1 MNQSFIPY
9 KPPCSQRGFSL
20 IYFLYLLIAISCAP
34 KKKGSELVWDV
45 NFSIIGSQSSPRAAD
60 LNQDGVLDFV
70 IGAGK
75 NEFQESERGIIAING
90 VDGELLWA
98 HPSEDQVYG
107 APLFQDINQ
116 DGVPDVFI
124 GGRSPYFKAIDG
136 KTGNLLW
143 EYRYGYEDHPVLKYA
158 RFNFNTAVS
167 VPDQNGDGIPD
178 ILVSNGGNYEAQP
191 YLTEHRYPGVLMVF
205 DAKTGEILAADTLP
219 DGKETYMSPVA
230 FQQPG
235 ESGTM
240 VVFGSGGETI
250 DGALYVAKLEDLMDN
265 NLSNSIPIATENG
278 HGFIATPVI
287 ADINHDGMYDIIAI
301 SHASNAVAIDGK
313 TLEPIWQNRVPGTEC
328 SNSFA
333 VGQFTDDDTPDFF
346 TFVSQGVWP
355 ENTGSVQVLF
365 DGSTGEIVF
374 TDSLGCTGFSSPV
387 AYDLNNDGIDEAII
401 SINDF
406 DCNRFI
412 GDQSSFTVENRLLV
426 IDFKTCSHYSID
438 QSKGFKNIFSTPWIG
453 DIDGDGFLDLVHC
466 QYYSHS
472 DVLSFL
478 GMRIKRIDLPIKMR
492 KKPLWGAYMG
502 SKGNA
507 IYPIP

>member
-1 MNQSFIPY
+1 MSRFYLI
-9 KPPCSQRGFSL
+9 SLVAVWVFS
-20 IYFLYLLIAISCAP
+20 CKQ
-34 KKKGSELVWDV
+34 KKESDLVWDV
-45 NFSIIGSQSSPRAAD
+45 NFSQIGSQSSPRSVD
-60 LNQDGVLDFV
+60 LNGDGILDFV
-70 IGAGK
+70 MGAGK
-75 NEFQESERGIIAING
+75 NEFQESDMGILAIDG
-90 VDGELLWA
+90 SDGELLWA

-107 APLFQDINQ
+107 APVFQDIND
-116 DGVPDVFI
+116 DGVPDIFI

-143 EYRYGYEDHPVLKYA
+143 EYRYDYEDHPVLQYA
-158 RFNFNTAVS
+158 RFNFNTAVL
-167 VPDQNGDGIPD
+167 VPDQNEDGIPD
-178 ILVSNGGNYEAQP
+178 LLVSNGGNYEAQP
-191 YLTEHRYPGVLMVF
+191 YLTENRFPGVLMVF
-205 DAKTGEILAADTLP
+205 DAKTGNILAADTLP

-235 ESGTM
+235 EKATQ

-250 DGALYVAKLEDLMDN
+250 DGSLYVTKLEDLMN
-265 NLSNSIPIATENG
+265 NDLSNSIPIARENG

-287 ADINHDGMYDIIAI
+287 ADINQDGMYDIIAI
-301 SHASNAVAIDGK
+301 SHASTAVAIDGN
-313 TLEPIWQNRVPGTEC
+313 TLKPIWENQVPGTEC

-387 AYDLNNDGIDEAII
+387 AYDLNNDGIEEAII
-401 SINDF
+401 SINEF

-412 GDQSSFTVENRLLV
+412 GDQSSFAVENRLLV
-426 IDFKTCSHYSID
+426 IDFKTGSHYSID
-438 QSKGFKNIFSTPWIG
+438 QTKGFKNIFSTPWIG

-472 DVLSFL
+472 DLLSFL
-478 GMRIKRIDLPIKMR
+478 GMRVKRIDLPIKVR
-492 KKPLWGAYMG
+492 KTPVWGAYMG
-502 SKGNA
+502 SNNDA
-507 IYPIP
+507 IYPIR